1 MPKKEKTP
9 AKKTVTKKAAA
20 IKTPAKK
27 TVTKKAAA
35 IKTPAKK
42 TVTKKAA
49 AIKTPAKKTVT
60 KKAAAIKTPVKK
72 INSSFERELESALK
86 DTLKKIQKFDKRLN
100 NYEKQFSQM
109 NSSLINIEKIASRMK
124 DTTDSQN
131 LISKKFEI
139 YEKNIDL
146 IKKETSSDAF
156 FKPISQFVESEI
168 RSINKKF
175 NTDLNKVFSEL
186 QKIDSKMKERALKL
200 DELFQNIASYGLEAK
215 INSNEMKDVEAKL
228 SQHTNQL
235 ENQQLQ
241 FSYIKEIIDEKISL
255 YDQSVN
261 DINLNKNKIE
271 DLRSIPEE
279 LQNVQTFIKNLEL
292 QFKDE
297 RNSKKRLENR
307 LIQFESSIKDMTQIF
322 QNESKKNTLL
332 ESNFAVLNKKITEL
346 SSNFN
351 QEKEDLLENFR
362 QRTILDEKLARRQI
376 DELRDELKVT
386 RQFLNKLTQKSNI
399 DGQGKML

>member
-1 MPKKEKTP
+1 MSKKEKTP

-20 IKTPAKK
+20 PKTPA
-27 TVTKKAAA
+27 
-35 IKTPAKK
+35 
-42 TVTKKAA
+42 
-49 AIKTPAKKTVT
+49 
-60 KKAAAIKTPVKK
+60 KK
-72 INSSFERELESALK
+72 INSSFERELEAALK

-131 LISKKFEI
+131 IISKKFEI

-146 IKKETSSDAF
+146 IKQETSSDAF
-156 FKPISQFVESEI
+156 FKPITQFVESEI
-168 RSINKKF
+168 KSINKKF
-175 NTDLNKVFSEL
+175 NSDLDKVFYEV
-186 QKIDSKMKERALKL
+186 QKIDSKMQERALKL
-200 DELFQNIASYGLEAK
+200 DELFQNITSYGLEAK

-241 FSYIKEIIDEKISL
+241 FSYIKEIIDEKISI

-261 DINLNKNKIE
+261 DIDSNKNKIE
-271 DLRSIPEE
+271 DLRFIPEE
-279 LQNVQTFIKNLEL
+279 LQNIQTFINNLEVQL
-292 QFKDE
+292 KEE

-307 LIQFESSIKDMTQIF
+307 LIQFESSIKDITQIF

>member
-1 MPKKEKTP
+1 MSKKEKTP
-9 AKKTVTKKAAA
+9 VKKTVTKKAAA
-20 IKTPAKK
+20 LKTPVKK

-35 IKTPAKK
+35 L
-42 TVTKKAA
+42 
-49 AIKTPAKKTVT
+49 
-60 KKAAAIKTPVKK
+60 KTPVKK

-109 NSSLINIEKIASRMK
+109 NASLINIEKIASRMK

-146 IKKETSSDAF
+146 IKQETSSDAF

-168 RSINKKF
+168 KSINKKF
-175 NTDLNKVFSEL
+175 NTDLDKVFSEL

-228 SQHTNQL
+228 SHHTNQL

-241 FSYIKEIIDEKISL
+241 FSYIKEIIDEKISM
-255 YDQSVN
+255 YDQNVN
-261 DINLNKNKIE
+261 DIELNKNQIE
-271 DLRSIPEE
+271 NLRSIPEE
-279 LQNVQTFIKNLEL
+279 LQNVQTFINDIEL
-292 QFKDE
+292 QLKEE

-307 LIQFESSIKDMTQIF
+307 LIQFESSMKDITQIF
-322 QNESKKNTLL
+322 QNESKKSTLL
-332 ESNFAVLNKKITEL
+332 ESNFTVLNKKITEL
-346 SSNFN
+346 SANFN

>member
-1 MPKKEKTP
+1 MSKKEKTP
-9 AKKTVTKKAAA
+9 VKKTVTKKAAA
-20 IKTPAKK
+20 LKTPVKK

-35 IKTPAKK
+35 LKTPVKK

-49 AIKTPAKKTVT
+49 ALKTPVKKTVT
-60 KKAAAIKTPVKK
+60 KKAAALKTPVKK

-109 NSSLINIEKIASRMK
+109 NASLINIEKIASRMK

-146 IKKETSSDAF
+146 IKQETSSDAF

-168 RSINKKF
+168 KSINKKF
-175 NTDLNKVFSEL
+175 NTDLDKVFSEL

-228 SQHTNQL
+228 SHHTNQL

-241 FSYIKEIIDEKISL
+241 FSYIKEIIDEKISM
-255 YDQSVN
+255 YDQNVN
-261 DINLNKNKIE
+261 DIELNKNQIE
-271 DLRSIPEE
+271 NLRSIPEE
-279 LQNVQTFIKNLEL
+279 LQNVQTFINDIEL
-292 QFKDE
+292 QLKEE

-307 LIQFESSIKDMTQIF
+307 LIQFESSMKDITQIF
-322 QNESKKNTLL
+322 QNESKKSTLL
-332 ESNFAVLNKKITEL
+332 ESNFTVLNKKITEL
-346 SSNFN
+346 SANFN

>member
-1 MPKKEKTP
+1 
-9 AKKTVTKKAAA
+9 
-20 IKTPAKK
+20 
-27 TVTKKAAA
+27 
-35 IKTPAKK
+35 
-42 TVTKKAA
+42 
-49 AIKTPAKKTVT
+49 
-60 KKAAAIKTPVKK
+60 
-72 INSSFERELESALK
+72 
-86 DTLKKIQKFDKRLN
+86 
-100 NYEKQFSQM
+100 M
-109 NSSLINIEKIASRMK
+109 NASLINIEKIASRMK

-146 IKKETSSDAF
+146 IKQETSSDAF

-168 RSINKKF
+168 KSINKKF
-175 NTDLNKVFSEL
+175 NTDLDKVFSEL

-228 SQHTNQL
+228 SHHTNQL

-241 FSYIKEIIDEKISL
+241 FSYIKEIIDEKISM
-255 YDQSVN
+255 YDQNVN
-261 DINLNKNKIE
+261 DIELNKNQIE
-271 DLRSIPEE
+271 NLRSIPEE
-279 LQNVQTFIKNLEL
+279 LQNVQTFINDIEL
-292 QFKDE
+292 QLKEE

-307 LIQFESSIKDMTQIF
+307 LIQFESSMKDITQIF
-322 QNESKKNTLL
+322 QNESKKSTLL
-332 ESNFAVLNKKITEL
+332 ESNFTVLNKKITEL
-346 SSNFN
+346 SANFN

>member
-9 AKKTVTKKAAA
+9 V
-20 IKTPAKK
+20 
-27 TVTKKAAA
+27 
-35 IKTPAKK
+35 
-42 TVTKKAA
+42 
-49 AIKTPAKKTVT
+49 KKTVT

-72 INSSFERELESALK
+72 TVTKKAAAIKTPVKKTVTKKAAAIKTPVKKTVSSFERELESALK

-175 NTDLNKVFSEL
+175 NTDLDKVFSEL

-279 LQNVQTFIKNLEL
+279 LQNVQTFINNLEL

-307 LIQFESSIKDMTQIF
+307 LIQFESSIKNMTQIF

-332 ESNFAVLNKKITEL
+332 ESNFTVLNKKITEL

-386 RQFLNKLTQKSNI
+386 RQFLNKLTQKGNV

>member
-9 AKKTVTKKAAA
+9 V
-20 IKTPAKK
+20 
-27 TVTKKAAA
+27 
-35 IKTPAKK
+35 
-42 TVTKKAA
+42 
-49 AIKTPAKKTVT
+49 KKTVT

-72 INSSFERELESALK
+72 TVTKKAAAIKTPVKKTVSSFERELESALK

-175 NTDLNKVFSEL
+175 NTDLDKVFSEL

-279 LQNVQTFIKNLEL
+279 LQNVQTFINNLEL

-307 LIQFESSIKDMTQIF
+307 LIQFESSIKDMTLIF

-332 ESNFAVLNKKITEL
+332 ESNFTVLNKKITEL

-386 RQFLNKLTQKSNI
+386 RQFLNKLTQKGNV

>member
-1 MPKKEKTP
+1 MMPKKEKTP
-9 AKKTVTKKAAA
+9 V
-20 IKTPAKK
+20 
-27 TVTKKAAA
+27 
-35 IKTPAKK
+35 
-42 TVTKKAA
+42 
-49 AIKTPAKKTVT
+49 KKTVT

-72 INSSFERELESALK
+72 TVTKKAAAIKTPVKKTVSSFERELESALK

-175 NTDLNKVFSEL
+175 NTDLDKVFSEL

-279 LQNVQTFIKNLEL
+279 LQNVQTFINNLEL

-307 LIQFESSIKDMTQIF
+307 LIQFESSIKNMTQIF

-332 ESNFAVLNKKITEL
+332 ESNFTVLNKKITEL

-386 RQFLNKLTQKSNI
+386 RQFLNKLTQKSNV

>member
-1 MPKKEKTP
+1 MPKKE
-9 AKKTVTKKAAA
+9 
-20 IKTPAKK
+20 
-27 TVTKKAAA
+27 
-35 IKTPAKK
+35 
-42 TVTKKAA
+42 
-49 AIKTPAKKTVT
+49 KTPAKKTVT

-109 NSSLINIEKIASRMK
+109 NASLINIEKIASRMK
-124 DTTDSQN
+124 NTTDSQN

-146 IKKETSSDAF
+146 IKQETSSDAF
-156 FKPISQFVESEI
+156 FKPITQFVESEI
-168 RSINKKF
+168 KSINKKF
-175 NTDLNKVFSEL
+175 NSDLDKVFYEV
-186 QKIDSKMKERALKL
+186 QKIDSKMQERALKL
-200 DELFQNIASYGLEAK
+200 DELFQNITSYGLEAK

-241 FSYIKEIIDEKISL
+241 FSYIKEIIDEKISI

-261 DINLNKNKIE
+261 DIDSNKNKIE
-271 DLRSIPEE
+271 DLRFIPEE
-279 LQNVQTFIKNLEL
+279 LQNIQTFINNLEVQL
-292 QFKDE
+292 KEE

-307 LIQFESSIKDMTQIF
+307 LIQFESSIKDITQIF

>member
-9 AKKTVTKKAAA
+9 V
-20 IKTPAKK
+20 
-27 TVTKKAAA
+27 
-35 IKTPAKK
+35 
-42 TVTKKAA
+42 
-49 AIKTPAKKTVT
+49 KKTVT

-72 INSSFERELESALK
+72 TVSSFERELESALK

-175 NTDLNKVFSEL
+175 NTDLDKVFSEL

-261 DINLNKNKIE
+261 DINSNKNKIE

-279 LQNVQTFIKNLEL
+279 LQNVQTFINNLEL

-386 RQFLNKLTQKSNI
+386 RQFLNKLTQKSNV